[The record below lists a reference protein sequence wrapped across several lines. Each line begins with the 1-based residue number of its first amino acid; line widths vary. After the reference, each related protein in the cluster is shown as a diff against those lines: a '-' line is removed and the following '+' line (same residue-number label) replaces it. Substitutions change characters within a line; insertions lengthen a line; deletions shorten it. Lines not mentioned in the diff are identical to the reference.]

1 MTFSLVP
8 VLYFLLLKSTTVSK
22 LYFYSQCSLTGV
34 IDWIVEIL
42 CSGGNAAQF
51 KTEFAASLLI
61 IVINWVTA
69 DVIVV

>member
-1 MTFSLVP
+1 M
-8 VLYFLLLKSTTVSK
+8 LL
-22 LYFYSQCSLTGV
+22 
-34 IDWIVEIL
+34 WIVEIL